1 MWQFFYL
8 IWKGHTAS
16 NKSTS
21 AQLYLDYSSRLI
33 DLANQVKLKSLKY
46 NKQKNCHQ
54 IFEIQM
60 NYNVQI
66 KFVCVLSTCME
77 EINKKKTF
85 ILWSM
90 LDFPVDFRANSIL
103 EIK

>member
-8 IWKGHTAS
+8 ICKGHTAS

-21 AQLYLDYSSRLI
+21 ARLYLDYSSRLI
-33 DLANQVKLKSLKY
+33 DYANQVKLKSLKY
-46 NKQKNCHQ
+46 NKQKNCHK

-66 KFVCVLSTCME
+66 KFVCDLSME
-77 EINKKKTF
+77 EINKKRHSYFDPCLTF
-85 ILWSM
+85 LLILGLIPFS
-90 LDFPVDFRANSIL
+90 
-103 EIK
+103 K